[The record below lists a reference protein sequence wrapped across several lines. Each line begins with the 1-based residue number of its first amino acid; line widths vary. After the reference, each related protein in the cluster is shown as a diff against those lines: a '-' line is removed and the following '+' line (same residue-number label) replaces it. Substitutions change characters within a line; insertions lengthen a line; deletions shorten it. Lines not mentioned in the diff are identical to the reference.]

1 MAACNAILEMEGREE
16 RDRIERDLKPVGK
29 GDEEEEEHNYFSDS
43 SEDETSPL
51 VRVNLAEQAEK
62 ISSVGRVFSLSRQME
77 IAAMADLLYNNAGKV
92 AMSVCMVVYLYGD
105 LAIYCTAV
113 AKSLRD
119 VSCTFV
125 EESNSTSSCNIA
137 NVSLSQRCWS
147 SSTIDRSSAYRIFV
161 GVFLLLLGPFS
172 FFNLSKTM
180 LRWAAFTAMVV
191 LAVIKISDPSSPHG
205 TPPVAEW
212 TATPALFGT
221 SVYAFMC
228 HHSLPGMV
236 TPISNKSK
244 LTTIMAVVYTFI
256 AIFYFI
262 LAFTGIFAFPQVQ
275 NLYTLMFSPCST
287 TLSPTLITDYFLSLF
302 PVFTLSTNF
311 PIIAITLRK
320 NLEELI
326 TSIPAFSTMRPI
338 TRRTV
343 FPLLAIVPPAL
354 IAVAT
359 EDLGILVTITGAY
372 AGAGIQY
379 VIPCTLVWCARR
391 RISSLQ
397 AEPGVNPLASPF
409 KNITWLLLVL
419 GWTCVA
425 IVLVTINFIAKAF

>member
-147 SSTIDRSSAYRIFV
+147 SSSINRSSAYRIFV

-172 FFNLSKTM
+172 FFNLSKTKYLQIATTV

-191 LAVIKISDPSSPHG
+191 LAVIKISDPSSP
-205 TPPVAEW
+205 
-212 TATPALFGT
+212 
-221 SVYAFMC
+221 
-228 HHSLPGMV
+228 
-236 TPISNKSK
+236 
-244 LTTIMAVVYTFI
+244 
-256 AIFYFI
+256 
-262 LAFTGIFAFPQVQ
+262 
-275 NLYTLMFSPCST
+275 
-287 TLSPTLITDYFLSLF
+287 
-302 PVFTLSTNF
+302 
-311 PIIAITLRK
+311 
-320 NLEELI
+320 
-326 TSIPAFSTMRPI
+326 
-338 TRRTV
+338 
-343 FPLLAIVPPAL
+343 
-354 IAVAT
+354 
-359 EDLGILVTITGAY
+359 
-372 AGAGIQY
+372 
-379 VIPCTLVWCARR
+379 
-391 RISSLQ
+391 
-397 AEPGVNPLASPF
+397 
-409 KNITWLLLVL
+409 
-419 GWTCVA
+419 
-425 IVLVTINFIAKAF
+425 